1 MILCKT
7 DLSELLILIIG
18 IGISVAALVAAVIV
32 HVVSARRTKR
42 RNAEESAA
50 LKERMESEYNNWSR
64 IVILNNSLKP
74 IAADLCL
81 QKGEQCFFAD
91 SAVLYEPV
99 ATRRSTH
106 LGGGVRVAKGVVIGG
121 GGTISK
127 SHDEWR
133 ELSSGTFYITN
144 KRIFFDGDMH
154 DRTIKMSAL
163 TSVQATL
170 DEVAISSS
178 TRQKTMVFSGINA
191 RIVKDTIRLIQR
203 VNNK

>member
-1 MILCKT
+1 MSSSDICSIVVVAGFAPLC
-7 DLSELLILIIG
+7 LILAIITY
-18 IGISVAALVAAVIV
+18 IV
-32 HVVSARRTKR
+32 SNRRQKR
-42 RNAEESAA
+42 RAAERAA
-50 LKERMESEYNNWSR
+50 NLSRRLEAEYKKWSTSVVINNG
-64 IVILNNSLKP
+64 LKP

-106 LGGGVRVAKGVVIGG
+106 LGGGVRVARGVVIGG